1 MEKQL
6 IIRQIIT
13 CLLSFLCGCIYMEIK
28 VGKIFLDIYEQIQ
41 KNKDKFSD
49 DFIFG
54 VIVAAES
61 VTERL

>member
-49 DFIFG
+49 DFG
-54 VIVAAES
+54 C
-61 VTERL
+61 